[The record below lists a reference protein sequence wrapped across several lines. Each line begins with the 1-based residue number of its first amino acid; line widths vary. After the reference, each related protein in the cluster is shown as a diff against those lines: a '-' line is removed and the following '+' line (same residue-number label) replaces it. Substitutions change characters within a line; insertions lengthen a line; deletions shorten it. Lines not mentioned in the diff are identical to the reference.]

1 MNKVY
6 IEIDS
11 HVNELF
17 SKTKVTQK
25 FKNESQNPI
34 ELKIY
39 IDKNENIIFS
49 SFNAKIGDSITV
61 QSKVIKKEK
70 AEIKYVDSIS
80 SGNSAIFVS
89 EDPYEKKI
97 IINMGNIPANEE
109 VIFISEFIQ
118 FIEVSKSYEFEMFRN
133 FPILKG
139 KNDYYQNSELKGKI
153 NIETKNKNIKIE
165 KELLMKDLYIDEEKY
180 LDEEKN
186 KYLISYEIFQIPI
199 YVDYGREYIPSSKI
213 YFEVE
218 KSNQDLNEP
227 LIYSQKSKTNKN
239 ELNYIIQYKN
249 KIPKKPNENQIVINP
264 ALFIFLIDQS
274 GSMSGTAIKIAS
286 KGLKLFL
293 QSLPA
298 NSYYQ
303 IIGFGS
309 IYRTYDETPKE
320 YNQQNIKRSL
330 EIIDNLRADL
340 GGTNIYDPLNYI
352 YNSHELHDKIKL
364 PRKIFLLTD
373 GEIEDKHQTLD
384 LIYKNSSK
392 YFIYSIGIGNYFDED
407 LIKNAGIIGKGSY
420 HFCKELETINSTI
433 VKAIRNSIMPYCEN
447 LNIKSSLDNENL
459 IKNESVPDIIV
470 DNQIINLNYIINDEN
485 NNHNNKINV
494 EINFLL
500 NNAKIDKKY
509 EIASLKLPDG
519 EELSKLIINNY
530 LNKSNI
536 DEKEK
541 IKLSLKYQIFSKNT
555 SLFAEIELSDKITE
569 EMKKEIM
576 GKNESSHPMMN
587 KQNWNQ
593 TINDDLFSRSI
604 MTTPMMGMSNPMM
617 SMSNP
622 MMSMSNPMMGMSN
635 QMMGMN
641 NQMMDMS
648 NPMMNNMNQMMDMS
662 NPMMNNMNQM
672 SMMNQM
678 NMKSKELNL
687 EKSNINSEVDEFKK
701 IDLNKK
707 DDIMKIINS
716 QDFINGFWE
725 INEITKIIKEKFI
738 KEYDLLKGIRNNKII
753 INEKVAITILII
765 YFINKEHP
773 ELLDEL
779 LMIIEKA
786 KIFISNEAKESYEN
800 IIKEIGI
807 N

>member
-39 IDKNENIIFS
+39 IDKNDNIIFS

-298 NSYYQ
+298 KSYYQ
-303 IIGFGS
+303 IM
-309 IYRTYDETPKE
+309 
-320 YNQQNIKRSL
+320 
-330 EIIDNLRADL
+330 DL
-340 GGTNIYDPLNYI
+340 VQVIVHMTK
-352 YNSHELHDKIKL
+352 H
-364 PRKIFLLTD
+364 RK
-373 GEIEDKHQTLD
+373 
-384 LIYKNSSK
+384 N
-392 YFIYSIGIGNYFDED
+392 
-407 LIKNAGIIGKGSY
+407 
-420 HFCKELETINSTI
+420 
-433 VKAIRNSIMPYCEN
+433 
-447 LNIKSSLDNENL
+447 
-459 IKNESVPDIIV
+459 
-470 DNQIINLNYIINDEN
+470 IIN
-485 NNHNNKINV
+485 KI
-494 EINFLL
+494 
-500 NNAKIDKKY
+500 
-509 EIASLKLPDG
+509 LKEVSRL
-519 EELSKLIINNY
+519 LII
-530 LNKSNI
+530 
-536 DEKEK
+536 
-541 IKLSLKYQIFSKNT
+541 
-555 SLFAEIELSDKITE
+555 
-569 EMKKEIM
+569 
-576 GKNESSHPMMN
+576 
-587 KQNWNQ
+587 
-593 TINDDLFSRSI
+593 
-604 MTTPMMGMSNPMM
+604 
-617 SMSNP
+617 
-622 MMSMSNPMMGMSN
+622 
-635 QMMGMN
+635 
-641 NQMMDMS
+641 
-648 NPMMNNMNQMMDMS
+648 
-662 NPMMNNMNQM
+662 
-672 SMMNQM
+672 
-678 NMKSKELNL
+678 
-687 EKSNINSEVDEFKK
+687 
-701 IDLNKK
+701 
-707 DDIMKIINS
+707 
-716 QDFINGFWE
+716 
-725 INEITKIIKEKFI
+725 
-738 KEYDLLKGIRNNKII
+738 
-753 INEKVAITILII
+753 
-765 YFINKEHP
+765 
-773 ELLDEL
+773 
-779 LMIIEKA
+779 
-786 KIFISNEAKESYEN
+786 
-800 IIKEIGI
+800 
-807 N
+807 

>member
-1 MNKVY
+1 
-6 IEIDS
+6 
-11 HVNELF
+11 
-17 SKTKVTQK
+17 
-25 FKNESQNPI
+25 
-34 ELKIY
+34 
-39 IDKNENIIFS
+39 
-49 SFNAKIGDSITV
+49 
-61 QSKVIKKEK
+61 
-70 AEIKYVDSIS
+70 
-80 SGNSAIFVS
+80 
-89 EDPYEKKI
+89 
-97 IINMGNIPANEE
+97 
-109 VIFISEFIQ
+109 
-118 FIEVSKSYEFEMFRN
+118 
-133 FPILKG
+133 
-139 KNDYYQNSELKGKI
+139 
-153 NIETKNKNIKIE
+153 
-165 KELLMKDLYIDEEKY
+165 
-180 LDEEKN
+180 
-186 KYLISYEIFQIPI
+186 
-199 YVDYGREYIPSSKI
+199 
-213 YFEVE
+213 
-218 KSNQDLNEP
+218 
-227 LIYSQKSKTNKN
+227 
-239 ELNYIIQYKN
+239 
-249 KIPKKPNENQIVINP
+249 
-264 ALFIFLIDQS
+264 
-274 GSMSGTAIKIAS
+274 
-286 KGLKLFL
+286 
-293 QSLPA
+293 
-298 NSYYQ
+298 
-303 IIGFGS
+303 
-309 IYRTYDETPKE
+309 
-320 YNQQNIKRSL
+320 
-330 EIIDNLRADL
+330 
-340 GGTNIYDPLNYI
+340 
-352 YNSHELHDKIKL
+352 
-364 PRKIFLLTD
+364 
-373 GEIEDKHQTLD
+373 
-384 LIYKNSSK
+384 
-392 YFIYSIGIGNYFDED
+392 
-407 LIKNAGIIGKGSY
+407 
-420 HFCKELETINSTI
+420 
-433 VKAIRNSIMPYCEN
+433 MPYCTN

-593 TINDDLFSRSI
+593 IINDDLFSRSI

-622 MMSMSNPMMGMSN
+622 MMSMSNPMMSMSNQMMSMSNPMMGMNNQMMGMSNQMMGMNNQMMGMSNQMMGMNNQMMGMINPMMGMSN

-678 NMKSKELNL
+678 NMKMKSKELNL
-687 EKSNINSEVDEFKK
+687 EKSNMNSEVDEFKK